1 MIRIR
6 AVLYMTR
13 SYIPWV
19 CYWTFSAFHMQ
30 FAPIFSLLIV
40 LCILLIEYREKRFA
54 LMDLVMFGYALI
66 AIIFNYLTPFEWFL
80 TGDGYFGYGT
90 LTAMAFFSLIL
101 RKPFAQYYIDKECI
115 QIERDSHVVILFS
128 GIWCTVFF
136 ISTLI
141 FLLIQTP
148 VAAVIS
154 SNVFVLLGILSS
166 LRILYIP
173 KMHKQ

>member
-19 CYWTFSAFHMQ
+19 CYWTISAFHMKI
-30 FAPIFSLLIV
+30 APIFSLLIV
-40 LCILLIEYREKRFA
+40 LCILLTEYQEKRFA
-54 LMDLVMFGYALI
+54 LMDLVMLGYALT

-90 LTAMAFFSLIL
+90 LTAMAFISLIL
-101 RKPFAQYYIDKECI
+101 HKPFAQYYIDKECKK
-115 QIERDSHVVILFS
+115 IESDSHTVVLFS
-128 GIWCTVFF
+128 RIWGTVFF

-148 VAAVIS
+148 LVAVIS
-154 SNVFVLLGILSS
+154 SNIFVLLGILSS

-173 KMHKQ
+173 KRS